1 MNGLEE
7 TLRLTLKNLSEAC
20 AADSVVG
27 KPMVTEDGSVTIP
40 VSRVSYGIVTGG
52 GEGEGTSKRG
62 GSPLAAAGGCGMTVT
77 PVGFAAHLAS
87 FLKVRVT
94 DLVVSVAELSLQT
107 VAVRVAVCSVAGNV
121 LIVRVAVPLSLLVRT
136 KPSIVALGVHLI
148 E

>member
-7 TLRLTLKNLSEAC
+7 TLRLTLRNLSEAC

-52 GEGEGTSKRG
+52 GEGEGTSRRG

-77 PVGFAAHLAS
+77 PVGFLVLSGREKKFISVERDAPAGWKDLA
-87 FLKVRVT
+87 R
-94 DLVVSVAELSLQT
+94 A
-107 VAVRVAVCSVAGNV
+107 
-121 LIVRVAVPLSLLVRT
+121 
-136 KPSIVALGVHLI
+136 ALGMMKGK
-148 E
+148 EEDD